1 MPAAKIK
8 AAPLRERVA
17 NAKRMFETA
26 LNHSNLERTKAVFT
40 WLEALR
46 TGSSKHTTAPA
57 TEVPTSVVGESH
69 YPFDLALAQSGMPRL
84 ARNILESTNFL
95 KLAKIRRANFEKY
108 SQLLIENNNF
118 KILFPKTS
126 EQTCPWVFPVLL
138 TNRDS
143 IDHRWRADGVALHTF
158 GIYLHSALFQYG
170 DSNCVADAKYL
181 AEHILCLAI
190 HQNISSMQVE
200 LYSRSIKRF
209 NAYQASASTA
219 GI

>member
-1 MPAAKIK
+1 M
-8 AAPLRERVA
+8 L
-17 NAKRMFETA
+17 ETA
-26 LNHSNLERTKAVFT
+26 LNNSSLERTKKLFT
-40 WLEALR
+40 WIEALR
-46 TGSSKHTTAPA
+46 TGSSKHSNEPA
-57 TEVPTSVVGESH
+57 TAAPTSVLGESY

-190 HQNISSMQVE
+190 HQNISSAQIDT
-200 LYSRSIKRF
+200 SADIINRF
-209 NAYQASASTA
+209 NAVHVVEKKPTA
-219 GI
+219 